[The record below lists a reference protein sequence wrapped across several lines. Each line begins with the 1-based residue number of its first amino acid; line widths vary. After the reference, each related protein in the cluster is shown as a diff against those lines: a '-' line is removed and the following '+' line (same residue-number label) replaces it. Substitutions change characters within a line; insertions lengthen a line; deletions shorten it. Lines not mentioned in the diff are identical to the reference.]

1 MTQFETEGVDGFS
14 AASYQAVTNGSSSS
28 IQISRGDREDIS
40 YLTDPIS
47 SHLSHCAKLIHTSS
61 ISNTPAGS
69 TSSK

>member
-1 MTQFETEGVDGFS
+1 MTQFETEEVDGFS
-14 AASYQAVTNGSSSS
+14 VASYQVVTNGSSS

-47 SHLSHCAKLIHTSS
+47 SHLSHCAKLIHTSC
-61 ISNTPAGS
+61 ISNTPVGS